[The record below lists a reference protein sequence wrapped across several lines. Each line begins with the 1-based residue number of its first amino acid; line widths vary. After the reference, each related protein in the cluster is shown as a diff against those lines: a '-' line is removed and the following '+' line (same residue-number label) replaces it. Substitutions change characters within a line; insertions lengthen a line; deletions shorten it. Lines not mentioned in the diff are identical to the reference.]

1 MANTFEQTVAAL
13 VENRMAA
20 EHPNLEEYRKGFVL
34 LDFDEEKQSAFGLY
48 RFVVGTVP
56 TIMPL
61 VYTSGELEGLDIL
74 ILRDMPLF
82 VPAIDSWISFVAD
95 SGVQELGELMPDKGK
110 GKGPSAVT
118 MDLKQ
123 FPHMLKT
130 AEALLP
136 ANEFRALKWAV
147 TDSVDESTLATAIT
161 RAPMVEWLESYPKG
175 ASFVAKAAASNPH
188 VREILGER
196 HGDAFIETITG
207 IMHEACPEE
216 LGLLRQASPD
226 KSAGPPKVM
235 LITELDSPEAQ
246 ALRPSEKRVLMRKGQ
261 FLLDKRSEAETTL
274 VMRSPDSNVFQTCP
288 GPGDWQLLLQD
299 GDVMEVETCI
309 PFNGGVDGYRDSA
322 PIDSQGRER
331 IWVIPADG
339 TKPFEHPRSQ
349 LYVRPSSTSIEKQP
363 KVGKAATRAAMLDVL
378 TRKRGDDDC
387 TMPSDGE
394 DVDCSDDYQSNTV
407 LVVAGGRA
415 DSMYVSIPRPYTE
428 KAPLRASD
436 KTLIFTDSPGRMT
449 DLGDRIK
456 IPSTARIF
464 KPSGYNE
471 ISVTP
476 GRPSDIE
483 HKFTER
489 NDVEELAVT
498 LRGDLVSLDGAV
510 RKGAC
515 SQGMAMRE
523 MVIGLGVGASV
534 AATMLQD
541 VKSRPGVEHR
551 YLLKASAFSDDED
564 QALSSLN
571 FSVPIQTKQ
580 HIDQSILAQ
589 GGQQVAKAV
598 DGAEA
603 DELDNEIIEKV
614 ISMSDFREIT
624 SDAVRKF
631 TSSMDEAGKML
642 LRVLVHRDR
651 YEDRYG
657 EDVDKMETSLR
668 ESFQNN
674 GALAL
679 YLREKRG
686 RTGIGDDESA
696 LAGLLTED
704 MG

>member
-20 EHPNLEEYRKGFVL
+20 EHPNLEEYRRGFVL
-34 LDFDEEKQSAFGLY
+34 LDFDEEKQTAFGLY

-56 TIMPL
+56 AIMPL
-61 VYTSGELEGLDIL
+61 VYSSGSLEGLDIL
-74 ILRDMPLF
+74 ILRDLPLF
-82 VPAIDSWISFVAD
+82 VPAIDGWISFVAD
-95 SGVQELGELMPDKGK
+95 SGVQELGELMPDKGR
-110 GKGPSAVT
+110 GKGPSTVT

-136 ANEFRALKWAV
+136 SNEFRALKHAV
-147 TDSVDESTLATAIT
+147 AGDIDESALATAIT

-175 ASFVAKAAASNPH
+175 ASLVAKAAASSPH

-196 HGDAFIETITG
+196 HGDKFVETITG
-207 IMHEACPEE
+207 IMHEACSEE
-216 LGLLRQASPD
+216 FGILR
-226 KSAGPPKVM
+226 KSAPIAPEAPPKVT
-235 LITELDSPEAQ
+235 LITDIGSPEA
-246 ALRPSEKRVLMRKGQ
+246 AGLRASEKRVLMRNGQ

-288 GPGDWQLLLQD
+288 GPGNWQLLLQD
-299 GDVMEVETCI
+299 GDVMKIETCI
-309 PFNGGVDGYRDSA
+309 PFNGGVDGYDDKHM
-322 PIDSQGRER
+322 DSQGRER

-339 TKPFEHPRSQ
+339 AKPFEHPRSQ
-349 LYVRPSSTSIEKQP
+349 LYVRPSSKAIEAKP
-363 KVGKAATRAAMLDVL
+363 KVGDTASRSAMLKLL
-378 TRKRGDDDC
+378 TRKRSDDDC
-387 TMPSDGE
+387 TMPSDGMP
-394 DVDCSDDYQSNTV
+394 VDRSDDYSSNNL
-407 LVVAGGRA
+407 LVVSGGRA
-415 DSMYVSIPRPYTE
+415 DNMYVSVPRPYTE
-428 KAPLRASD
+428 KAPLMTSS
-436 KTLIFTDSPGRMT
+436 KTLIFTDSPGRMK
-449 DLGDRIK
+449 DLGDRLM
-456 IPSTARIF
+456 IPSTARVF
-464 KPSGYNE
+464 NTRGYGE
-471 ISVTP
+471 VSVTP

-483 HKFTER
+483 RKFAER

-498 LRGDLVSLDGAV
+498 LRGDLISLDGAV

-523 MVIGLGVGASV
+523 MVMELGVGASV

-589 GGQQVAKAV
+589 GGQRVAKAV
-598 DGAEA
+598 DGAED
-603 DELDNEIIEKV
+603 DEIDDEIIDKV
-614 ISMSDFREIT
+614 LSMSDFREIT

-631 TSSMDEAGKML
+631 TSAMDEAGKML

-657 EDVDKMETSLR
+657 EDVEKMETSLR
-668 ESFQNN
+668 EAFQDN